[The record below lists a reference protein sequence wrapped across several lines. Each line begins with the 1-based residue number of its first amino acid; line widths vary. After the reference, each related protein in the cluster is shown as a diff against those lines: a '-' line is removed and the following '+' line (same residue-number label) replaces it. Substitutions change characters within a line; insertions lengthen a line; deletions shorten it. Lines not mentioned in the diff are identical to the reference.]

1 VSQTE
6 VSAPVEPRRG
16 TSAVGRRF
24 AALKPQRISWTK
36 VLLWGLM
43 LAYAG
48 WMSWLSIRQHEAF
61 FTHRMDLGHYD
72 QTIWNSLHG
81 RLLIRTNDAQ
91 QVLSFTDHVEPILV
105 PISLIYLIWNDV
117 KALLVL
123 QSIALALG
131 ALPVFWLAR
140 DELRNGGLGDR
151 AAEWAALGL
160 GLVYLLFPSMQ
171 AANLT
176 EFHPA
181 TLAVAPMLLA
191 TYYARR
197 ARYGPMWLWALVV
210 LCVKEEMSLLVL
222 MLALWLLVSRR
233 QWKHGGALA
242 ALSLAWFYVTNFVIA
257 PMFNPIKF
265 GLDQWVFIRYR
276 ELGDTP
282 LQVLRS
288 LLVRPDLVWSILAEP
303 GRARYVWGML
313 VSAGLILPLL
323 APDMLILGLPILLAN
338 LLGDYDAMYSGLF
351 HYSAA
356 LVPSLMAA
364 SAVGLGRT
372 YRLFRRWNKGQV
384 AMLIAAAL
392 ALTVSLGYHRVYG
405 HTPLAQDFVWPE
417 VTAHHRLL
425 EERFAPQI
433 PRDAVLATTAPLFPH
448 LDHRERIHQLPIV
461 DDATWVL
468 LDAATGAE
476 MAPGDLKAA
485 YDALVASGS
494 WCIVDAAD
502 GYLLLTRDATAA
514 KDCTRQLPDAFYSF
528 ARAGDAQPEVRV
540 DAGWGALRLLGYE
553 VTSVTQWKRVGVR
566 LYWTLAGEGGTA
578 PAAPEGLQI
587 RPFWLGEG
595 GKVVENWEVR
605 PVVEP
610 LWYPPSRWQPGEVV
624 VTEMLPG
631 DLGPAFCLG
640 LAVVDAAGRRLPV
653 QVRPVEEPA
662 YPIDGAT
669 WLRLGAFRWEG
680 NQVIPVEEGAA
691 PTHPLEVQF
700 GESVAL
706 LGFDLTPAEP
716 QPGGRLNLQ
725 LHWQALQPIDRDWT
739 VFVHVLDETG
749 QRVAQADG
757 PPNYLGALPTT
768 LWQVGVPVLDLHSA
782 TLPDRAGPA
791 TYSIQIGWYDPQTGE
806 RLPLSTGGDSL
817 SLGQIR
823 VH

>member
-1 VSQTE
+1 MARGLKSLKL
-6 VSAPVEPRRG
+6 RRI
-16 TSAVGRRF
+16 R
-24 AALKPQRISWTK
+24 WTK

-43 LAYAG
+43 LAYAV

-81 RLLIRTNDAQ
+81 RLLIRTNEGQ

-131 ALPVFWLAR
+131 ALPLFWLAR
-140 DELRNGGLGDR
+140 DELRDGGLGDR
-151 AAEWAALGL
+151 PAEWAALGL
-160 GLVYLLFPSMQ
+160 ALVYLLFPAME

-181 TLAVAPMLLA
+181 TLMVAPMLLA

-197 ARYGPMWLWALVV
+197 ARYGRMWLWALVV
-210 LCVKEEMSLLVL
+210 LCVKEEMSLLIL

-233 QWKHGGALA
+233 QWKHGGILA

-257 PMFNPIKF
+257 PAFNPVKF
-265 GLDQWVFIRYR
+265 GVDQWVFMRYT

-282 LQVLRS
+282 LHVLRS
-288 LLVRPDLVWSILAEP
+288 LLVRPDLVWSIVAEP
-303 GRARYVWGML
+303 GRARYMAGLL

-338 LLGDYDAMYSGLF
+338 LLSNYDALYSGLF

-356 LVPSLMAA
+356 LVPSFMTA
-364 SAVGLGRT
+364 SAVGLGRI
-372 YRLFRRWNKGQV
+372 YKLSRRWSKGKAV
-384 AMLIAAAL
+384 VLIAAAL
-392 ALTVSLGYHRVYG
+392 ALAVSLVYHRAYG
-405 HTPLAQDFVWPE
+405 HTPLAQGFTWPQ
-417 VTAHHRLL
+417 VTAHERLL
-425 EERFAPQI
+425 EQRFAPQI
-433 PRDAVLATTAPLFPH
+433 PRDAVLSTTAPLFPH
-448 LDHRERIHQLPIV
+448 LDHRERIHQFPIV

-468 LDAATGAE
+468 LDVASGAE

-485 YDALVASGS
+485 YDALMASSS

-502 GYLLLTRDATAA
+502 GYILLTRDLTGA
-514 KDCTRQLPDAFYSF
+514 KDCGRQLPDAFFSF
-528 ARAGDAQPEVRV
+528 ARAGGAQPEIRV
-540 DAGWGALRLLGYE
+540 DAGWGTVRLLGYT
-553 VTSVTQWKRVGVR
+553 VTSVPQWKRVGVR
-566 LYWTLAGEGGTA
+566 LYWTLAAEGGNASAT
-578 PAAPEGLQI
+578 PEGLQI
-587 RPFWLGEG
+587 HPFWLGEG
-595 GKVVENWEVR
+595 GKVVETWEER
-605 PVVEP
+605 PVVES

-631 DLGPAFCLG
+631 DLGPAFRLG
-640 LAVVDAAGRRLPV
+640 LAVVDASGQRLPV
-653 QVRPVEEPA
+653 QVRPAEEPT
-662 YPIDGAT
+662 YPMDGAT

-680 NQVIPVEEGAA
+680 EQVRPVEEGTA
-691 PTHPLEVQF
+691 PSHPLEASF
-700 GESVAL
+700 GERLAL
-706 LGFDLTPAEP
+706 LGFDLSPAEP
-716 QPGGRLNLQ
+716 QPGGQLELQ
-725 LHWQALQPIDRDWT
+725 LRWKALEPVDRDWT
-739 VFVHVLDETG
+739 VFVHLFDEAG
-749 QRVAQADG
+749 ERVAQGDG

-768 LWQVGVPVLDLHSA
+768 LWQLGAPVLDVHTV
-782 TLPDRAGPA
+782 TLPDRPG

-817 SLGQIR
+817 SLGQIP